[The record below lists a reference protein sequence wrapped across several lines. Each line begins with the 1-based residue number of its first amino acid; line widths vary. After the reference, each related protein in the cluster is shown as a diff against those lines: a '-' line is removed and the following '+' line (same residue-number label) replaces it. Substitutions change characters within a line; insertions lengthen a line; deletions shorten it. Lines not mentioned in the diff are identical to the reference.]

1 MEREIRIL
9 HTGDTHI
16 GYRQYHSEVR
26 RQDFINAFSSV
37 IDDAIDMK
45 VDAVVHAG
53 DLFDSRNPTLEDI
66 LDTIKILSKLKQ
78 QDIPFLSIVGN
89 HESKQHTQWL
99 DLFESMDIASRLG
112 TTPFMIG
119 GVAIYGID
127 NVPRS
132 KIPLYDYSDF
142 TAENCGEWNLLVMH
156 QLMAPFPFG
165 EWDCED
171 VISSLPFDLH
181 AILLGDYHTHEK
193 TKVGSTWA
201 TYCGSTERNSASE
214 SDPRTY
220 NIITINDDG
229 LDISR
234 RNIVTRD
241 FLFIPVEL
249 RDKDGTYELIIN
261 TIKGYDVAGKVVF
274 LDISGNSDVSI
285 SYNEIEDLLAKQ
297 EALVTRIRDMRHGE
311 GVSEDMDVE
320 VSFSDPDE
328 AVKREIKN
336 MTLTSGGILIDEVV
350 RDSSVPK
357 TKVDLETE
365 SKIGGLLST
374 IDFSVPVLNVALRDS
389 SQAVGECRNAEIA
402 VEKETNDGETI
413 AESVEK
419 YVPENITEQISEV
432 KDEDMIAES
441 TNGSVSDDE
450 MAKDSDDET
459 LQDPEKK
466 PVDKGDVHAKP
477 RQYNLGDYL

>member
-1 MEREIRIL
+1 MAREIRIL

-26 RQDFINAFSSV
+26 RQDFIDAFSSV

-78 QDIPFLSIVGN
+78 QNIPFLSIVGN
-89 HESKQHTQWL
+89 HESKQNTQWL
-99 DLFESMDIASRLG
+99 DLFESMDIASRLSS
-112 TTPFMIG
+112 TPFLIDD
-119 GVAIYGID
+119 VAVYGID

-142 TAENCGEWNLLVMH
+142 TAENCGKWNLLVMH
-156 QLMAPFPFG
+156 QLMSPFPFG

-181 AILLGDYHTHEK
+181 AMLLGDYHKHEK

-220 NIITINDDG
+220 NIITINDTG

-249 RDKDGTYELIIN
+249 RDKGAAYELIIT

-274 LDISGNSDVSI
+274 LDISGNSDVAI
-285 SYNEIEDLLAKQ
+285 SYNEIEDFLAKQ
-297 EALVTRIRDMRHGE
+297 DALVTRIRDMRHGE
-311 GVSEDMDVE
+311 GASEDMDVE

-336 MTLTSGGILIDEVV
+336 MTLTSGGIIIDEVV

-374 IDFSVPVLNVALRDS
+374 IDFSVPVLNVTFQDR
-389 SQAVGECRNAEIA
+389 SQVVDECGGAEFG
-402 VEKETNDGETI
+402 VEKETNDGEMI

-419 YVPENITEQISEV
+419 YIPENISEQVSES
-432 KDEDMIAES
+432 EDAAIIAEDA
-441 TNGSVSDDE
+441 NESVSENE
-450 MAKDSDDET
+450 MVNVSDNET
-459 LQDPEKK
+459 
-466 PVDKGDVHAKP
+466 PVDIENNSSDEGNVHAKP